1 MNCHNN
7 KTSYF
12 SSQGFQTSMYSSSW
26 FLTMFT
32 STLPLCVSFRI
43 MDTFLTDGVEVI
55 FRIGLALLEHSYDQL
70 MQLDL
75 EDMTKVSN

>member
-1 MNCHNN
+1 
-7 KTSYF
+7 
-12 SSQGFQTSMYSSSW
+12 
-26 FLTMFT
+26 
-32 STLPLCVSFRI
+32 

-75 EDMTKVSN
+75 EDMTKVSK